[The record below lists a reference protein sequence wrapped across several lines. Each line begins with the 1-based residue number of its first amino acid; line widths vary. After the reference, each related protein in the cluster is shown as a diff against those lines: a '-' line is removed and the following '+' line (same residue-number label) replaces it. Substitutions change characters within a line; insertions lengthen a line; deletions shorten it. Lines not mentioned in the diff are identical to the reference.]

1 MVLMRTVQMNKDMVG
16 VFLATDFK
24 CSRSCASVKV
34 SATKKY
40 IVLLKDLMCLWFSAA
55 REQG

>member
-1 MVLMRTVQMNKDMVG
+1 MRTVQMNKDMVG